1 MAGDLDDFLPKIKC
15 SSCQAEVE
23 LSAMGEHVCQ
33 KEDKRTQHRSAYTV
47 IHFHGLPYFVTLE
60 TNPLTLLRVALPPP
74 PAPQAEAN
82 YGDGRPSTELDNLD
96 GPLAKVGR
104 MAPPPPIDPHAA
116 NRPFLR
122 LLVPTSPTSGGIKS
136 ASPLSFSPK
145 SPMRQPQRSQTS
157 PLPNIPSPERANIDS
172 VIPPFPGPDPRA
184 STKSRS
190 RARTLVKG
198 ERVQS
203 PLVTSPSEIAN
214 NGLDFRL
221 NQSTSTPVHEDDDD
235 DDDHERRRRRSRAN
249 RHKREVSVDSKSLYR
264 MSMAS
269 SRYGDSISRSSTPG
283 FPNTASLRGHPNYLD
298 EIPPLP
304 AFPIKSYTPTPFIA
318 EPEPYQFPNTEE
330 FENDRIATT
339 PPRSSGLSTG
349 LPGFELGFPIDGE
362 PPKPQDRHSHAARLS
377 EGSRGSVPLEVKR
390 PDSQRGPGQD
400 VDFPAYSVQED
411 FSVSNFA
418 RGLGLGDPY
427 HTTNDSTSSSD
438 SSPSDAATTVSYSTQ
453 PSEPPSAELK
463 PPPSPYKYD
472 LDSPTDPLFQQG
484 RFECTPPKYERFGEL
499 ESEPKPEERRGEVR
513 SVRSRRP
520 SQPNQRP
527 TKTDSPPPTPAP
539 PKSPGQPRR
548 VRCRGCGEIIVGKS
562 VSSADGRLTGRW
574 HKACFVCYTCHSP
587 FQTADFYVLDNNPF
601 CAQHYHELNGSLCA
615 SCGQGI
621 EGPCLQTEEIVRDE
635 KSGTERRQIFHP
647 DCFRCKMC
655 RIVLREDYLEWNG
668 DVYCDR
674 DGRRAAAIA
683 YSPPS
688 PGFPPGP
695 GPGPGAGFGSG
706 PGRGRSPGPGYNGPP
721 PPGYGRRP
729 SYNSPLPGA
738 PRGGSGPGPGR
749 GRGQGPGRGYPIPP
763 NRGPGG
769 PPAMPKIYPP
779 SRSGSGRSKQ
789 PPPMGNSLNLPGP
802 RKFPERRK
810 TKLMML

>member
-33 KEDKRTQHRSAYTV
+33 KEDKP
-47 IHFHGLPYFVTLE
+47 LPS
-60 TNPLTLLRVALPPP
+60 PPE
-74 PAPQAEAN
+74 PQAEAN

-172 VIPPFPGPDPRA
+172 VIPPFPGPDSRA

-198 ERVQS
+198 DRVQS

-221 NQSTSTPVHEDDDD
+221 NQSTSTPVHDDDD
-235 DDDHERRRRRSRAN
+235 DHDDHERRRRRSRAN

-377 EGSRGSVPLEVKR
+377 DGSSGGVPLEVKR

-400 VDFPAYSVQED
+400 ADFPAYSVRED

-438 SSPSDAATTVSYSTQ
+438 SSSSDAATTVSYSTQ
-453 PSEPPSAELK
+453 PSEPHSADLK

-499 ESEPKPEERRGEVR
+499 EAEPKPEERRGEVR
-513 SVRSRRP
+513 SVRSRPP

-587 FQTADFYVLDNNPF
+587 FQTADFYVLNNNPF

-635 KSGTERRQIFHP
+635 KSGTERRQISIP

-655 RIVLREDYLEWNG
+655 RIVLRRRITSNG
-668 DVYCDR
+668 MATYT
-674 DGRRAAAIA
+674 AIEMVA
-683 YSPPS
+683 EQQPLHILLHRQVSLLVPVLVPVPVS
-688 PGFPPGP
+688 VQVPDEAEP
-695 GPGPGAGFGSG
+695 
-706 PGRGRSPGPGYNGPP
+706 PGPGYNGPP
-721 PPGYGRRP
+721 TSRLWPSTVLQLAASWRTARWIRPRTRSRPRPGSRTKLPNSAQPKTWRSSRNAENIP
-729 SYNSPLPGA
+729 SQQKRQWTQQA
-738 PRGGSGPGPGR
+738 GSSDG
-749 GRGQGPGRGYPIPP
+749 
-763 NRGPGG
+763 
-769 PPAMPKIYPP
+769 KLSES
-779 SRSGSGRSKQ
+779 SRSTQ
-789 PPPMGNSLNLPGP
+789 VP
-802 RKFPERRK
+802 RTAEDE
-810 TKLMML
+810 TDDAMMIHRHTPLI

>member
-1 MAGDLDDFLPKIKC
+1 
-15 SSCQAEVE
+15 
-23 LSAMGEHVCQ
+23 
-33 KEDKRTQHRSAYTV
+33 
-47 IHFHGLPYFVTLE
+47 
-60 TNPLTLLRVALPPP
+60 
-74 PAPQAEAN
+74 
-82 YGDGRPSTELDNLD
+82 
-96 GPLAKVGR
+96 
-104 MAPPPPIDPHAA
+104 
-116 NRPFLR
+116 
-122 LLVPTSPTSGGIKS
+122 
-136 ASPLSFSPK
+136 
-145 SPMRQPQRSQTS
+145 MRQPQRSQTS

-400 VDFPAYSVQED
+400 VDFPAYSVRED

-635 KSGTERRQIFHP
+635 KSEKITSNGMATYTAIEMVAEQQPLHILLHRQVFLLVPVLVPVPVSVQVPDEADPQDPGTMVHHLQAMAVDRPTTRRSPAH
-647 DCFRCKMC
+647 
-655 RIVLREDYLEWNG
+655 REVDQA
-668 DVYCDR
+668 R
-674 DGRRAAAIA
+674 DQVEAAARVQDEVTQ
-683 YSPPS
+683 
-688 PGFPPGP
+688 F
-695 GPGPGAGFGSG
+695 
-706 PGRGRSPGPGYNGPP
+706 
-721 PPGYGRRP
+721 RP
-729 SYNSPLPGA
+729 TEDLAVLPQC
-738 PRGGSGPGPGR
+738 RK
-749 GRGQGPGRGYPIPP
+749 YTL
-763 NRGPGG
+763 
-769 PPAMPKIYPP
+769 PAEAAVDAA
-779 SRSGSGRSKQ
+779 S
-789 PPPMGNSLNLPGP
+789 SLL
-802 RKFPERRK
+802 RWE
-810 TKLMML
+810 TL